1 MDLIVRVRTNLGQ
14 YRVNLSPTDLSLL
27 AIKNKTENENNIKI
41 ITNFTLT
48 PSGQEMT
55 DDETLKLQNGDLLY
69 CRCRIND
76 TVNSTS
82 IKDSQIM
89 IKQGEI
95 VEVNKSRKT
104 KASTSLSPTITNKI
118 RALNRV
124 LDADKE
130 IIYKDDDDYQY
141 EEYRDQRF
149 ITIDKLLDELMP
161 PVPSS
166 DESRPSNERP
176 LLLPDGSGPS
186 SSLVPSIENNRL
198 FNTLHG
204 LVDMINDDKDD
215 DDNKYKE
222 YRDQRCITIDK
233 LLELT
238 SSDESGPSNVQP
250 LPLADGSG
258 PSPSLVPSIENNRL
272 FNTLHDLVEVYN
284 HLLDDDKYDECELE
298 CELQQIFNKKR

>member
-69 CRCRIND
+69 CRCKIND

-118 RALNRV
+118 RALSRL
-124 LDADKE
+124 LDAD
-130 IIYKDDDDYQY
+130 KDDDDYQY
-141 EEYRDQRF
+141 EEYRDQR
-149 ITIDKLLDELMP
+149 
-161 PVPSS
+161 
-166 DESRPSNERP
+166 
-176 LLLPDGSGPS
+176 G
-186 SSLVPSIENNRL
+186 
-198 FNTLHG
+198 
-204 LVDMINDDKDD
+204 
-215 DDNKYKE
+215 
-222 YRDQRCITIDK
+222 ITIDK

-298 CELQQIFNKKR
+298 CELQQIFNKNF